1 MNNDVGETAANGAT
15 KSQPQP
21 VSTPAAGA
29 NTAASAVTHVP
40 PIRPISWATACAVR
54 LVAALPYLLVG
65 STCFWLL
72 LPRHQTAS
80 LFAVSPPP
88 LRSAVTTL
96 PATLLQPLRR
106 WSSTSKRTLEKR
118 PHPAPRATHGQGPRY
133 HVMPRHTLSPRCVH
147 HILCYCALVIISKK
161 GFGRCRFL
169 AKIHKSSNLQKFFPS
184 PLVMRDSPLV

>member
-1 MNNDVGETAANGAT
+1 MYVGETAANGAS
-15 KSQPQP
+15 KSQPQL
-21 VSTPAAGA
+21 STPAAGA

-96 PATLLQPLRR
+96 PATLLQPLEGGRR
-106 WSSTSKRTLEKR
+106 LPSEHLSSQVGDPQKA
-118 PHPAPRATHGQGPRY
+118 APRASRYPRSGAPLSRYASAHTLAPMLRAPHPVLLCHRSAAPRY
-133 HVMPRHTLSPRCVH
+133 HHIQPRLPDLH
-147 HILCYCALVIISKK
+147 
-161 GFGRCRFL
+161 
-169 AKIHKSSNLQKFFPS
+169 
-184 PLVMRDSPLV
+184 

>member
-1 MNNDVGETAANGAT
+1 MYVGETAANGAS
-15 KSQPQP
+15 KSQPQL
-21 VSTPAAGA
+21 STPAAGA

-96 PATLLQPLRR
+96 PATLLQPLEGGRR
-106 WSSTSKRTLEKR
+106 LPSEHLSSQVGDPQKA

-133 HVMPRHTLSPRCVH
+133 HVMPRHTLSPRCCVH

-161 GFGRCRFL
+161 VWAR
-169 AKIHKSSNLQKFFPS
+169 S
-184 PLVMRDSPLV
+184 P